1 MTVQAQE
8 LLEYKNEEFSLIG
21 APLKDFLKKNKN
33 IKFEIFTT
41 AHWRGY
47 QGYWKIENEKLYLTK
62 LESANYTFEEIFNS
76 TEPILADWFSGILQF
91 GFGYFKE
98 NHWWGNYENYL
109 WIKIDKGIVIEK
121 RIRKG
126 IDNDYIQILNFG
138 IYKNESVKSLIYGK
152 ITLNTHQTTIN
163 YIKAVINSFIEKN
176 NNVILPTINIT
187 NEDYEL
193 IEKIST
199 NVVTYEIFENTI
211 TTNSAEKEIAEQF
224 SVLLEKVIP
233 SVFLL
238 PNTKF
243 REMKKQN
250 IEIVS
255 DSILLDNDDG
265 YLNWAIKNV
274 PSFCYPPSLLT
285 HNFNLKKLAGFK
297 IDRISN
303 IQFKIKAVTLDNQS
317 YKFPSD
323 TLKIN
328 QEKYEKRYSVY
339 FDEIENEIFYD
350 NNAIN
355 QSQEFQYYL
364 NENFEKKIRLENYQE
379 NHPEDYEIQTY
390 NDWLNEEFGDD
401 AETAY
406 WNLD

>member
-8 LLEYKNEEFSLIG
+8 ALEYKNEEFSLIG
-21 APLKDFLKKNKN
+21 APLEIFLKKNKN

-41 AHWRGY
+41 ANWRGY
-47 QGYWKIENEKLYLTK
+47 QGYWKIENEKLYITK
-62 LESANYTFEEIFNS
+62 LESANYTFEKIFNS
-76 TEPILADWFSGILQF
+76 NEPILADWFSGILQF
-91 GFGYFKE
+91 GFGYFKQ

-109 WIKIDKGIVIEK
+109 WVKIEKGNVIEK

-163 YIKAVINSFIEKN
+163 YVKAVINSFIEKN

-187 NEDYEL
+187 NEDYKL
-193 IEKIST
+193 LEKIST
-199 NVVTYEIFENTI
+199 NVVRYEIFEDTI
-211 TTNSAEKEIAEQF
+211 TTISAEKEIAEQF

-255 DSILLDNDDG
+255 DSILLDNDVE

-274 PSFCYPPSLLT
+274 PSFCYPPLLLT
-285 HNFNLKKLAGFK
+285 YNFNLKKIAGFK

-303 IQFKIKAVTLDNQS
+303 IQFKIKTVTFDNES

-328 QEKYEKRYSVY
+328 QEKYEKIHSVY
-339 FDEIENEIFYD
+339 FDEVQNEIFYN
-350 NNAIN
+350 NNAIK
-355 QSQEFQYYL
+355 QSDEFKY
-364 NENFEKKIRLENYQE
+364 KMIKRITTKIMKFSPMAN
-379 NHPEDYEIQTY
+379 
-390 NDWLNEEFGDD
+390 G
-401 AETAY
+401 
-406 WNLD
+406 

>member
-8 LLEYKNEEFSLIG
+8 VLEYKNEKFSLIG
-21 APLKDFLKKNKN
+21 VPLEDFLKRNKN
-33 IKFEIFTT
+33 INFEMFTT
-41 AHWRGY
+41 ANWRGY
-47 QGYWKIENEKLYLTK
+47 QGYWKIVNEKLYLTN

-76 TEPILADWFSGILQF
+76 NEPILADWFSGILQF
-91 GFGYFKE
+91 GFGYFQE

-109 WIKIDKGIVIEK
+109 WIKIEKGIVIEK

-126 IDNDYIQILNFG
+126 IDDDYVQILNFG
-138 IYKNESVKSLIYGK
+138 IYKNESVKSLLYGK
-152 ITLNTHQTTIN
+152 LTLNTLQTTIN
-163 YIKAVINSFIEKN
+163 YVKAVIDSFIEKN
-176 NNVILPTINIT
+176 NNVTLPNINIT
-187 NEDYEL
+187 NEEYTL
-193 IEKIST
+193 LKKINT
-199 NVVTYEIFENTI
+199 NIVTYEIFKDNI
-211 TTNSAEKEIAEQF
+211 NINSTEKAIAEQF
-224 SVLLEKVIP
+224 SVLLEKVFSSI
-233 SVFLL
+233 FLSL
-238 PNTKF
+238 NNKY

-250 IEIVS
+250 IEILA
-255 DSILLDNDDG
+255 DSILLDNDTY
-265 YLNWAIKNV
+265 YLNWAIKNE

-285 HNFNLKKLAGFK
+285 YNFNLKKLAGFK

-303 IQFKIKAVTLDNQS
+303 INFRIKAVTLENQS

-328 QEKYEKRYSVY
+328 QEKYEKLYSVY
-339 FDEIENEIFYD
+339 FDEVYNEIFYD

-364 NENFEKKIRLENYQE
+364 NENFERKNSSGNYAE
-379 NHPEDYEIQTY
+379 KYHEDYEIQTY
-390 NDWLNEEFGDD
+390 DEWLNEEFGDD

>member
-8 LLEYKNEEFSLIG
+8 ILEYQNEKFSLIG
-21 APLKDFLKKNKN
+21 APLEDFLKRNKN
-33 IKFEIFTT
+33 INFELFTT
-41 AHWRGY
+41 ANWRGY
-47 QGYWKIENEKLYLTK
+47 QGYWKIVNEKFYLTN

-76 TEPILADWFSGILQF
+76 KGPVLADWFTGILQF
-91 GFGYFKE
+91 GFGYFE
-98 NHWWGNYENYL
+98 RNHWWGNYENYL
-109 WIKIDKGIVIEK
+109 WVKIEKGNVIDK

-126 IDNDYIQILNFG
+126 IDTDYIQNLNFG

-163 YIKAVINSFIEKN
+163 YVKAVINSFIEKN

-193 IEKIST
+193 LEKVST
-199 NVVTYEIFENTI
+199 NVVTYEIFENTV
-211 TTNSAEKEIAEQF
+211 TTNSAKKEIAEKF

-233 SVFLL
+233 SVFLR

-255 DSILLDNDDG
+255 DSILLDNDNY
-265 YLNWAIKNV
+265 YLNWAIKNE
-274 PSFCYPPSLLT
+274 PTFCYPPSLLT
-285 HNFNLKKLAGFK
+285 YNFNLKKIAGFK

-303 IQFKIKAVTLDNQS
+303 IQFRIKAVTFDNEQ

-323 TLKIN
+323 ILKIN
-328 QEKYEKRYSVY
+328 QEKYEKLHSVY
-339 FDEIENEIFYD
+339 FDEVYNEIFYD
-350 NNAIN
+350 NNAIK
-355 QSQEFQYYL
+355 QSDEFQYYL
-364 NENFEKKIRLENYQE
+364 NENFEKKSSIENFQENYDK
-379 NHPEDYEIQTY
+379 DYEIQTY
-390 NDWLNEEFGDD
+390 DDWLNEEFGDD